1 MNDLILKIEQWANE
15 RNLIDGCTPLDQ
27 SMKLFSEF
35 GELADA
41 VGKNDLEGIKDGI
54 GDVFVVLTIMCR
66 QNNYSI
72 GEATH
77 TDKYISSIIDV
88 KRTIVYILTDIV
100 DWVDWFE
107 HLDVNLVLSG
117 LEKVAKHYDLTL
129 QECVEHSYNEIKDRK
144 GVMYNGQFVKSTD
157 SQYESILEKLKSNPP
172 V

>member
-1 MNDLILKIEQWANE
+1 MNDLILKIEQWAND

-66 QNNYSI
+66 QYEFCI
-72 GEATH
+72 GENL
-77 TDKYISSIIDV
+77 SSNDHLPLLDI
-88 KRTIVYILTDIV
+88 KRLVIYILTALV
-100 DWVDWFE
+100 DWVNGLGNFDLE
-107 HLDVNLVLSG
+107 LVLAG
-117 LEKVAKHYDLTL
+117 LPQVAKHYNLTL

-157 SQYESILEKLKSNPP
+157 SQYESILEKLKK
-172 V
+172 

>member
-1 MNDLILKIEQWANE
+1 MNDLILKIEQWAND

-54 GDVFVVLTIMCR
+54 GDVFVVLTIICR
-66 QNNYSI
+66 QQGDNVSQGIRIAPNLPMTRNVKEVMLETLEQTSDWLKTECHRCL
-72 GEATH
+72 GE
-77 TDKYISSIIDV
+77 
-88 KRTIVYILTDIV
+88 ILG
-100 DWVDWFE
+100 
-107 HLDVNLVLSG
+107 NLMWL
-117 LEKVAKHYDLTL
+117 AKHYNLTL